1 MHDRVPAKAAIRYTT
16 TAGVDADVIYAEKT
30 PSVMVHVDEMIGKR
44 WLLIK
49 VYKRAVPCA
58 VYLASFFVKNAFNT
72 A

>member
-1 MHDRVPAKAAIRYTT
+1 VHDWVPAKAAMKYTT

-30 PSVMVHVDEMIGKR
+30 PSVMVHVDEIIGER
-44 WLLIK
+44 WLLIE

-58 VYLASFFVKNAFNT
+58 VYLASFFVKNTFNT